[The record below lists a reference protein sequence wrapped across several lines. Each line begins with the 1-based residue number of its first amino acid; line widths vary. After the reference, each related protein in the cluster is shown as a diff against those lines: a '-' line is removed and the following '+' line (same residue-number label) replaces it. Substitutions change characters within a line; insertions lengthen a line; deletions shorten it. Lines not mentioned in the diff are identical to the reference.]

1 MKFDDIMALVRAGYT
16 AQQIEEMNN
25 SMQEESKEEPVESV
39 ETKEEPVV
47 NQPDYTDMLN
57 KLSDKIDGVEKSV
70 QRQNIKNEEMPI
82 EPQETFMDNINELI
96 RMF

>member
-57 KLSDKIDGVEKSV
+57 KLSDKIDSVEKNV

-82 EPQETFMDNINELI
+82 EPQDTFMDNINELI

>member
-25 SMQEESKEEPVESV
+25 NIQEEPKEEPVESV

-57 KLSDKIDGVEKSV
+57 KLSDKIDSVERNV

-82 EPQETFMDNINELI
+82 EPQETFMDNINELL